1 MYANRSII
9 ISLLKNATIL
19 QYRIIC
25 EDDRFVYVCICI
37 YMYIF
42 IAICPNR
49 EKCNCLS
56 DANAGNCVLRC
67 LFPSSIKK
75 EKKKIHI
82 KMEEVLDI
90 YI

>member
-1 MYANRSII
+1 M
-9 ISLLKNATIL
+9 
-19 QYRIIC
+19 
-25 EDDRFVYVCICI
+25 
-37 YMYIF
+37 YMYIY